1 MKDALFGTEI
11 EFASAGDLPPARAA
25 ALVKNVI
32 FAERRFGIIDPAPRE
47 WDEAPGNGGFLFNG
61 ARLYLDSGHIEYA
74 SAECRTLDDIVEQE
88 NAADALLLDAVESQ
102 ELNRRLFFI
111 KNNTDHLGSTFGYHE
126 NYAVRRS
133 PLSLDM
139 TVGLLPFLTT
149 RQLYAGAGM
158 TLTGQD
164 DGSLPFHISQRAA
177 FVTVDVSQ
185 RVRFGGR
192 PIVNLRD
199 EPLAEGAGL
208 RRLHVIVGR
217 RQPQRVRHGV
227 EDRLDR
233 VGRPTPGGRLGPGP
247 CAAGAGA
254 HATGDFKQS
263 GRPVGRRADRRP
275 AHGRPRRP
283 ADLSRS
289 R

>member
-11 EFASAGDLPPARAA
+11 EFASAGEFEPARAA
-25 ALVKNVI
+25 TLVKNLI

-74 SAECRTLDDIVEQE
+74 TAECRTLDDIVEQE

-111 KNNTDHLGSTFGYHE
+111 KNNTDYLGSTFGYHE

-139 TVGLLPFLTT
+139 AAGLMPFLTT

-158 TLTGQD
+158 TITDRD
-164 DGSLPFHISQRAA
+164 DGGLPFHISQRAA
-177 FVTVDVSQ
+177 FVTVDYEPA
-185 RVRFGGR
+185 R
-192 PIVNLRD
+192 PL
-199 EPLAEGAGL
+199 
-208 RRLHVIVGR
+208 
-217 RQPQRVRHGV
+217 
-227 EDRLDR
+227 
-233 VGRPTPGGRLGPGP
+233 
-247 CAAGAGA
+247 
-254 HATGDFKQS
+254 
-263 GRPVGRRADRRP
+263 RRP
-275 AHGRPRRP
+275 AHHQSAGR
-283 ADLSRS
+283 AAGG
-289 R
+289 